1 MKAIH
6 LFLVEAEGREAAIK
20 KVENFLTH
28 YSLVVYEEIL
38 LEKDEAISATSD
50 AFWQRASAA
59 MDENSKAI
67 KQLFSVLEE
76 EGYESPRDMALI
88 PQGYL
93 SKIFH
98 TVAHLLDGFF
108 GVDSRFFNLVE
119 DSHWISKRLEKKI
132 LDVPSHYWLMP
143 VSGLCSY
150 RKKREESVL

>member
-6 LFLVEAEGREAAIK
+6 LFLVEAQGRKSAVK
-20 KVENFLTH
+20 KVENFLRH

-38 LEKDEAISATSD
+38 LEEDEAISATSSW
-50 AFWQRASAA
+50 FWQKASEA
-59 MDENSKAI
+59 MEENRKAI

-76 EGYESPRDMALI
+76 EGYESPQDMALI

-132 LDVPSHYWLMP
+132 LDAPSRYWLMP

-150 RKKREESVL
+150 RKKREEPIL